1 MGASSSSS
9 SSPPKILFGSLPLF
23 SFPMAQISVAKFRCY
38 TFVCALF
45 LFFFHIHQSP
55 VVCSS
60 HLFKKK
66 VFTIVWLFGRRSM
79 LMKHIAI
86 FSSENLKPA
95 NPITCIGIATPIRS
109 KFMTAYK
116 MCAFA
121 IACGYVRR
129 GCSHRIILLR
139 FLFGKPNAEDKGHT
153 GAGQTCS
160 PTRLQAGMYKTIP
173 PSVQLSTKA
182 QHPRTW
188 PRRHTV
194 YSFFCSNDQ
203 RPNHQLTNSQCRPQA
218 THISRCWK
226 PQ

>member
-129 GCSHRIILLR
+129 GCSHRQC
-139 FLFGKPNAEDKGHT
+139 A
-153 GAGQTCS
+153 S
-160 PTRLQAGMYKTIP
+160 
-173 PSVQLSTKA
+173 QL
-182 QHPRTW
+182 
-188 PRRHTV
+188 
-194 YSFFCSNDQ
+194 
-203 RPNHQLTNSQCRPQA
+203 
-218 THISRCWK
+218 
-226 PQ
+226 